1 MFVVSVSHFGG
12 GQDMGNK
19 TKQNKNEVR
28 VVIGLPA
35 TEMMKSKTAHAIGA
49 LVLHSADKIID
60 FLLIQSCDIASSRT
74 WLAKQAVDKGATH
87 LLFIDSDMLFPSD
100 VLDQLLARDKD
111 IIGVEYNKR
120 KFPLETVTAYMPGVE
135 KSETEP
141 FKVGI
146 AGTGVML
153 IRTDVFKN
161 PALDKNWFSF
171 GRNAEGKN
179 VIGEDGW
186 FCNTARDAGH
196 DVWVDP
202 AVKVLHLGEYAF

>member
-1 MFVVSVSHFGG
+1 MA
-12 GQDMGNK
+12 
-19 TKQNKNEVR
+19 TKPKQPETR

-35 TEMMKSKTAHAIGA
+35 LEMMKTKTAHAIGCMIA
-49 LVLHSADKIID
+49 ENPGVVLD
-60 FLLIQSCDIASSRT
+60 FLLIQSCDVASNRM
-74 WLAKQAVDKGATH
+74 WLAKQAVEKGATH
-87 LLFIDSDMLFPSD
+87 LLFVDSDMLFPPSA
-100 VLDQLLARDKD
+100 LATLLARDKD

-120 KFPLETVTAYMPGVE
+120 QFPLQTVTAYMPDVE

-146 AGTGVML
+146 AGTGLML
-153 IRTDVFKN
+153 IKTDVFKDEKM
-161 PALDKNWFSF
+161 DKNWFSF

-186 FCNTARDAGH
+186 FCNTAREAGY

-202 AVKVLHLGEYAF
+202 TIKVFHLGEYGY

>member
-1 MFVVSVSHFGG
+1 MA
-12 GQDMGNK
+12 NK
-19 TKQNKNEVR
+19 QKEIR
-28 VVIGLPA
+28 VVVGLPS
-35 TEMMKSKTAHAIGA
+35 TEMMKAKTAHAIGA
-49 LVLHSADKIID
+49 MLLHSADKVID

-74 WLAKQAVDKGATH
+74 WLAKQAVEKNATH

-100 VLDQLLARDKD
+100 VLDQLLAREKD

-120 KFPLETVTAYMPGVE
+120 KFPLETVTAYDPAVE

-146 AGTGVML
+146 AGTGIML
-153 IRTDVFKN
+153 INTDVFKN
-161 PALDKNWFSF
+161 PNMDPNWFSF

-186 FCNTARDAGH
+186 FCFEARKAGYEIY
-196 DVWVDP
+196 VDP
-202 AVKVLHLGEYAF
+202 FIKVLHLGEYGF